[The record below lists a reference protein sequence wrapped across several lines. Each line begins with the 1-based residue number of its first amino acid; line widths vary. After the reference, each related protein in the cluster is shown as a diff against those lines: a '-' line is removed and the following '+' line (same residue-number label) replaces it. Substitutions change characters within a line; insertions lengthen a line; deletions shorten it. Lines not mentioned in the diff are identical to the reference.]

1 MTIKIRNAYHPIAAA
16 LLILLSASLPSRSAT
31 AADKTGRLINVRDGK
46 LERFSGG
53 AWHEVKK
60 GGDISPGD
68 RLKTDK
74 TGLAVVELP
83 GAGRLVIGP
92 DTEMDLGK
100 DTKEFKGKV
109 ARGSVWL
116 NAKLPKGGR
125 ASISTSLATAGVRG
139 TKFSVCY
146 NGKTFCACTCSG
158 EVEVLLNDGKKM
170 PVPGGRYYWFNE
182 GKPLP
187 DETKPAGVEL
197 ENRSAGFGFC
207 FNCHEPGGKGE
218 LKRDLE
224 LSIPLQ

>member
-1 MTIKIRNAYHPIAAA
+1 MKSAYHPIAIA
-16 LLILLSASLPSRSAT
+16 LLILLSAVLSSRPAI
-31 AADKTGRLINVRDGK
+31 AADKTGRLITIRDGK

-60 GGDISPGD
+60 GGDISGGD
-68 RLKTDK
+68 RLRTDK

-83 GAGRLVIGP
+83 GVGRLVIGP

-100 DTKEFKGKV
+100 DTKEFKGNL

-116 NAKLPKGGR
+116 NSKLPKGNR
-125 ASISTSLATAGVRG
+125 ASISTSLATAGIRG
-139 TKFSVCY
+139 TKFSVCS
-146 NGKTFCACTCSG
+146 GEKAFCACTCSG

-170 PVPGGRYYWFNE
+170 PVPGGRYYWFNKD
-182 GKPLP
+182 KPLP
-187 DETKPAGVEL
+187 DGTKPAGVEL
-197 ENRSAGFGFC
+197 EKRSADFGFC